1 KCRFVGSNML
11 FMKKVLIFLVDDD
24 EDDREVFLEALHEV
38 NDSFLFVTAEDGE
51 KALKYLSDASNRLP
65 DLIFLDMNMP
75 RLDGRQCLQEIKK
88 SPRLSSIPVVVYST
102 TKREDDVRETTRL
115 GAVHFLTKPVLFHEI
130 TSALSDMINRF
141 ISLKQ
146 IKMKD

>member
-1 KCRFVGSNML
+1 
-11 FMKKVLIFLVDDD
+11 MKKVLIFLVDDD

-51 KALKYLSDASNRLP
+51 KAMKYLSDDSNRLP

-88 SPRLSSIPVVVYST
+88 IERLQSIPVVVYST

-115 GAVHFLTKPVLFHEI
+115 GAVHFLTKPVLFQEI
-130 TSALSDMINRF
+130 TASLSEMINRF
-141 ISLKQ
+141 VSMKQ
-146 IKMKD
+146 IDLKD